1 MGCQFHRE
9 DSENGKKRHFQRR
22 KFILPYDVKGLKG
35 EWALV
40 LGASSGFGAACSIEL
55 AKCGM
60 NIFGVHLDRKATLP
74 NAEATVK
81 AIQDLGC
88 EAEFMNL
95 NAADT
100 ENRTF
105 VLDRVQEILGEN
117 GKTIRVLLH
126 SLAFGSLRPFIAESE
141 SERITKPQLE
151 MTMDVMANSL
161 VYWTQDLCGR
171 KLMGKGSRIIAMT
184 SAGGERVWPYYGAV
198 SAAKSALESY
208 VRQISFELAGSGITC
223 NAIRA
228 GVTDTPALRK
238 IPDHEMM
245 IQFSKAR
252 NPMGRL
258 TLPDDVANAVALLA
272 SPKSQWITGNVI
284 GVDGGEFFVDC
295 GHITDQC

>member
-1 MGCQFHRE
+1 MGV
-9 DSENGKKRHFQRR
+9 NRR
-22 KFILPYDVKGLKG
+22 KQILPYDIDGLKG

-40 LGASSGFGAACSIEL
+40 LGASSGFGAACSLEL
-55 AKCGM
+55 AKAGM
-60 NIFGVHLDRKATLP
+60 NIFGVHLDRKSTLP
-74 NAEATVK
+74 NAEAVVK

-88 EAEFMNL
+88 EADFVNL
-95 NAADT
+95 NAADA
-100 ENRTF
+100 ENRTL
-105 VLDRVQEILGEN
+105 VLDKIQDKLAGE
-117 GKTIRVLLH
+117 GKIVRVLLH
-126 SLAFGSLRPFIAESE
+126 SLAFGSLRPFITEAE

-151 MTMDVMANSL
+151 MTLDVMANSL
-161 VYWTQDLCGR
+161 VYWTQEMYAR
-171 KLMGKGSRIIAMT
+171 KLLGYGSRIIAMT

-208 VRQISFELAGSGITC
+208 VRQISFELASAGISC

-238 IPDHEMM
+238 IPEHEMM

-258 TLPDDVANAVALLA
+258 TLPEDVANTVALLA

-295 GHITDQC
+295 GHICEP